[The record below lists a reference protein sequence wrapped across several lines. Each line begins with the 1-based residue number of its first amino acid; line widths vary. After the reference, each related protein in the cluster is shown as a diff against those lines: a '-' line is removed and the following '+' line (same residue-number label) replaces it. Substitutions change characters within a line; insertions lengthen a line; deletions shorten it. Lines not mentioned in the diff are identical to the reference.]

1 MSHLDL
7 SSGPWELLPRPTGL
21 FRSFGRR
28 CRVDPGLREGETAR
42 PRGRG
47 GVWVTLAACPTPNS
61 RTTSTELSAAGLVGL
76 TAGKAVTNIG
86 LRWIPFFLPNLGRAF
101 GASTAGLT
109 TVLGFGEMAGL
120 LTAVTG
126 RQLDRGRERL
136 VMTVGMGLVG
146 VSTVLAIV
154 GTFAIFAVSQFLLI
168 LGISLY
174 TVGGHAYISRH
185 VASVR
190 RGRAIGI
197 FEISWALGLLVG
209 APVAALLIDGIS
221 WRAPFIA
228 VGVLS
233 FVACVLLIRTPED
246 PALVQPAR
254 TSTTPAVALNTNAW
268 YAVAASAGIALAG
281 LTTIVIAGT
290 WMEDRLGISTGG
302 IGAVAM
308 GFGVV
313 ELVSSS
319 SSARFSDR
327 LGKNRSTRAA
337 LLLLC
342 GGLLLMA
349 VAQSSLLVGATGLIL
364 FFGGFEYSI
373 VTSFSVVSEAL
384 PEARGRVLS
393 VNMAAGTVARGG
405 GSVASGFLYEAFGI
419 GGPAALSAFGALS
432 AFVLLGRVASD

>member
-1 MSHLDL
+1 M
-7 SSGPWELLPRPTGL
+7 
-21 FRSFGRR
+21 
-28 CRVDPGLREGETAR
+28 
-42 PRGRG
+42 
-47 GVWVTLAACPTPNS
+47 TPK
-61 RTTSTELSAAGLVGL
+61 ELSAAGLVGL

-86 LRWIPFFLPNLGRAF
+86 VRWIPFFLPNLGRAF

-109 TVLGFGEMAGL
+109 TVLGLGEMAGL
-120 LTAVTG
+120 LTAATG
-126 RQLDRGRERL
+126 RQLDSGRERL
-136 VMTVGMGLVG
+136 IMTVGMALVG

-185 VASVR
+185 VAFAR

-197 FEISWALGLLVG
+197 FEVSWALGLLVG

-228 VGVLS
+228 VGMLS
-233 FVACVLLIRTPED
+233 FISCVLLIRTPED
-246 PALVQPAR
+246 PALERPAR
-254 TSTTPAVALNTNAW
+254 VSAAPTVPLNTNAL

-308 GFGVV
+308 GFGAV
-313 ELVSSS
+313 ELMSSA

-337 LLLLC
+337 LVLLC
-342 GGLLLMA
+342 GGLGLMA

-393 VNMAAGTVARGG
+393 VNMATGTVARGG